1 MGWVKVRF
9 TSCCVAAFFTVCAIA
24 ALTPR
29 VAWAHAVLVSAQPGD
44 NSTVAGPDVAVLLKY
59 NSRIDMQHST
69 LVLLSPGGK
78 LEKIAIAGQPTPGL
92 LSASLTGLVKG
103 AYELRWQVLAIDG
116 HVTRGKVLFQI
127 K

>member
-1 MGWVKVRF
+1 MRWIKVRF
-9 TSCCVAAFFTVCAIA
+9 TSCCVAAFFTVCSIA

-59 NSRIDMQHST
+59 NSRIDMEHSS
-69 LVLLSPGGK
+69 LILLSPGGK
-78 LEKIAIAGQPTPGL
+78 LEKIAIAGQPAPGL